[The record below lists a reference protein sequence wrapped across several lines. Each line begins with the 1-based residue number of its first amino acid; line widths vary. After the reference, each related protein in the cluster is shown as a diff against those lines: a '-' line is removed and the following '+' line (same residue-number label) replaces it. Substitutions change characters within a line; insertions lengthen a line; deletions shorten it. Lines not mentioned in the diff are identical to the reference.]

1 MADENPQ
8 NLELE
13 VATPERALVHETVT
27 EVQIPG
33 KDGMLGILPGHAA
46 LLSELGS
53 GALVY
58 TVGGRKQKLAV
69 QGGFAEVLQGHVRV
83 LADIA
88 ERGEDIDVNRARA
101 DLSAA
106 EQQMSTDPEHGI
118 PAAAL
123 AQARIDAAG
132 RN

>member
-1 MADENPQ
+1 MAEGIPDKI
-8 NLELE
+8 ELE
-13 VATPERALVHETVT
+13 VATPERPLVKESVSD
-27 EVQIPG
+27 VQIPG
-33 KDGMLGILPGHAA
+33 KDGMLGILPGHAP

-58 TVGGRKQKLAV
+58 TVSGRKQKLAV
-69 QGGFAEVLQGHVRV
+69 QGGFVEVLPEHVRV

-106 EQQMSTDPEHGI
+106 EQQMATDPEHGT

-123 AQARIDAAG
+123 AQARIDAAE